1 MSAAR
6 SLSRSPASPALAAR
20 LGVGLSTALLWAV
33 VAGSAAYWLLQ
44 MGDRNNGTAAPSA
57 HATGTSEWRADGAAV
72 ARSLGVFSDAAPAA
86 ASPVESAPRP
96 DALQRLR
103 LHGVLTHGATGAAL
117 LALDEQPARPVR
129 VGQDIQG
136 LDDGWTLHAVRPHA
150 VVLAHGALRQQIDMP
165 AMDERST
172 AGDAQAPLAQGAQ
185 DSSGTAHSA
194 AVARAQAQARAMVA
208 RQRAAAR
215 P

>member
-57 HATGTSEWRADGAAV
+57 HATSEWRADGAAV

-103 LHGVLTHGATGAAL
+103 LLGVLTHGTTGAAL
-117 LALDEQPARPVR
+117 LALDGQPARPVR

-136 LDDGWTLHAVRPHA
+136 LDEGWTLHAVHPHA

-172 AGDAQAPLAQGAQ
+172 AGDAQA
-185 DSSGTAHSA
+185 HSA
-194 AVARAQAQARAMVA
+194 AVARAQAQARAMAA